1 MKRCLG
7 VILTIVMLLSLM
19 PMSIYAA
26 ESLEECYVGEC
37 DITNLTFLSEGSR
50 RQYIQNMLSK
60 YISSNSNIYTALDNN
75 KVAIFMFEGGSD
87 NMDKSTFSNRN
98 KNRVHAVCLVVK
110 KINGNYKVIFAD
122 ENSTSMPD
130 QPLKYDLNKRGNGT
144 GPATLMDGTYLAYSN
159 NMKRN
164 NRKTGVAYYH
174 AAPYLR
180 TEEGNNVPCIYKSAD
195 SYVNSTS
202 GDICLHMRSSYE
214 VLSGY
219 YAYSEGCQLV
229 SCKNSSS
236 SNKMYGFNKFI
247 ELITNN
253 KCDLGLVGY
262 YNGGGTTHHGD
273 IYKYTSNLGVSLGT
287 YTIDRQL
294 FVEEMKNNIYKN
306 SSVVDKIVENSKKAS
321 NGSAAGNNGV
331 GTPHTCT
338 KYETYKNGGTKV
350 LGACKECH
358 KAYNW
363 QDTFSRVSNQT
374 ASLKSSKKNYKISVY
389 SAPYEDATKTT
400 AKNAISK
407 FAIVGIVKNAYG
419 NEWYAI
425 DFPDDVKKVCYIAYV
440 YKSTLTDNYDIVT
453 TTVQEAKK
461 YDSANVST
469 KKHTHDYNYD
479 NGRCYC
485 GEQKQVTPQTYD
497 ESTLKI
503 NLTQY
508 PSQHTQGNNFGLR
521 GTISSN
527 YKVKK
532 IYGYIKQNG
541 NVIQSTEDT
550 PNTKSVDVKK
560 QNLNNNL
567 VFDRL
572 SPGNYTLEVQAVDA
586 SGNSIRVS
594 KDFTVVG
601 EVVRAEST
609 LSINLE
615 KYPVTLNAGSGF
627 GLRGSVNSNYDISVV
642 RGYVINSNGQTVL
655 SSKDTPYSTSLN
667 IKSARLNNDL
677 VFNNLSAGNY
687 TLKVVAADSSGRTVE
702 VLKGFSV
709 VSPQKTNNS
718 SLSINLEKYPVTLN
732 VGSSYGLRGSI
743 TSNYNISVVRGYV
756 TNSSGQT
763 VLSSKDTPNSTYM
776 DIKPSNLNW
785 DLVFNNLS
793 AGNYTM
799 RVVAIDASGRTVEA
813 TKNFTVKAK
822 ETYVDNSPNGN
833 GVTGVVDI
841 PSTWDNLSIRS
852 GPSTSYQI
860 VGSMNDGV
868 KCTVYPNKTSNG
880 WYYVNYNGIWGYA
893 SGNQINLN
901 TSSNTQTQNTRVG
914 IVNIPSSWDNL
925 SIRSGPSTNYQ
936 IVGSM
941 NQGARCT
948 VYPDKTSNGWYYVEY
963 NGIRGYASGKQINL
977 Q

>member
-1 MKRCLG
+1 MKR
-7 VILTIVMLLSLM
+7 
-19 PMSIYAA
+19 
-26 ESLEECYVGEC
+26 
-37 DITNLTFLSEGSR
+37 FLSIVLATIISFSALGSVAFAASDYNSYRTEVDNLNKLSVPLQGQSYRVVKNGNSYKSKSTNPGICNIVAATQLLNR
-50 RQYIQNMLSK
+50 RLAYDSGSSVS
-60 YISSNSNIYTALDNN
+60 SSNAFTMSDVISACGNTVTAAGVDFNHTGKNN
-75 KVAIFMFEGGSD
+75 KKYYG
-87 NMDKSTFSNRN
+87 
-98 KNRVHAVCLVVK
+98 
-110 KINGNYKVIFAD
+110 NGY
-122 ENSTSMPD
+122 E
-130 QPLKYDLNKRGNGT
+130 YDGNGT
-144 GPATLMDGTYLAYSN
+144 SQWYNYTFTAKNGNRYSFVHVSKPTMTQSGIDTEKEFNEYLASILLEHPEGVHYRGQGHCIVFTDFVKN
-159 NMKRN
+159 GDNYTFYAIDGVDELYNCLGRQEVT
-164 NRKTGVAYYH
+164 KTWQ
-174 AAPYLR
+174 
-180 TEEGNNVPCIYKSAD
+180 YK
-195 SYVNSTS
+195 
-202 GDICLHMRSSYE
+202 
-214 VLSGY
+214 
-219 YAYSEGCQLV
+219 
-229 SCKNSSS
+229 
-236 SNKMYGFNKFI
+236 
-247 ELITNN
+247 
-253 KCDLGLVGY
+253 
-262 YNGGGTTHHGD
+262 YNGAKNF
-273 IYKYTSNLGVSLGT
+273 YASMSNSVDG
-287 YTIDRQL
+287 YIAYIDAPQNTR
-294 FVEEMKNNIYKN
+294 
-306 SSVVDKIVENSKKAS
+306 
-321 NGSAAGNNGV
+321 
-331 GTPHTCT
+331 HTCT
-338 KYETYKNGGTKV
+338 KYETYKNGSTKV

-389 SAPYEDATKTT
+389 NAPYEDATKTT

-407 FAIVGIVKNAYG
+407 FAIVGTVKNAYG

-425 DFPDDVKKVCYIAYV
+425 DYPDDAKKVCHTAYI

-469 KKHTHDYNYD
+469 KKHTHNYNYD

-485 GEQKQVTPQTYD
+485 GEQKQVAQQTYD

-527 YKVKK
+527 YKIKK

-541 NVIQSTEDT
+541 TVLQSTEDT
-550 PNTKSVDVKK
+550 PNAKSVDVKK

-567 VFDRL
+567 IFDRL

-594 KDFTVVG
+594 KNFTVVG

-615 KYPVTLNAGSGF
+615 KYPVSLNAGSSF

-655 SSKDTPYSTSLN
+655 SSKDTPYSSSLN

-677 VFNNLSAGNY
+677 IFNNLSAGNY
-687 TLKVVAADSSGRTVE
+687 TLKVVATDSSGRTVE
-702 VLKGFSV
+702 VSKGFRV
-709 VSPQKTNNS
+709 VSPQKNNNS
-718 SLSINLEKYPVTLN
+718 SLSINLEKYPVTLK

-756 TNSSGQT
+756 TNSSGKT

-793 AGNYTM
+793 AGSYTM
-799 RVVAIDASGRTVEA
+799 KVVAVDASGRTVEA

-822 ETYVDNSPNGN
+822 EAYVDNSPNGN
-833 GVTGVVDI
+833 GVTGTVSI
-841 PSTWDNLSIRS
+841 PSSWDNLSIRS

-860 VGSMNDGV
+860 VGSMNNGV

-901 TSSNTQTQNTRVG
+901 TSSSNTQTQNTRVG

-963 NGIRGYASGKQINL
+963 NGVRGYASGKQINL

>member
-1 MKRCLG
+1 MKKVVSFFL
-7 VILTIVMLLSLM
+7 VLSILFATCTSFTTVLASTSTEVTQALNDIK
-19 PMSIYAA
+19 SIYDGKYWNAF
-26 ESLEECYVGEC
+26 LGEENLKTAISVGYATPYNNFSQSERMKKLGLTTTGC
-37 DITNLTFLSEGSR
+37 KSSSQSNGSCTSNKFDGGIQCDGFARFIFYYLYEQKVSDITQRGTSINVDSLQPGDFIRTPSDHSAIVWKVDGDVLYCVEAWGSYNSRHDGCIIKFNKGFNGGFSTTSASAMLKRLKENNGFFARTNNLVSR
-50 RQYIQNMLSK
+50 NHTPGIDCQK
-60 YISSNSNIYTALDNN
+60 YSTIKKDGKTLLGACETCYTEFDWFAKL
-75 KVAIFMFEGGSD
+75 E
-87 NMDKSTFSNRN
+87 R
-98 KNRVHAVCLVVK
+98 
-110 KINGNYKVIFAD
+110 INGKAI
-122 ENSTSMPD
+122 
-130 QPLKYDLNKRGNGT
+130 LK
-144 GPATLMDGTYLAYSN
+144 
-159 NMKRN
+159 
-164 NRKTGVAYYH
+164 
-174 AAPYLR
+174 
-180 TEEGNNVPCIYKSAD
+180 
-195 SYVNSTS
+195 
-202 GDICLHMRSSYE
+202 
-214 VLSGY
+214 
-219 YAYSEGCQLV
+219 
-229 SCKNSSS
+229 S
-236 SNKMYGFNKFI
+236 SNKK
-247 ELITNN
+247 
-253 KCDLGLVGY
+253 
-262 YNGGGTTHHGD
+262 
-273 IYKYTSNLGVSLGT
+273 YKVTL
-287 YTIDRQL
+287 
-294 FVEEMKNNIYKN
+294 YK
-306 SSVVDKIVENSKKAS
+306 K
-321 NGSAAGNNGV
+321 
-331 GTPHTCT
+331 
-338 KYETYKNGGTKV
+338 
-350 LGACKECH
+350 
-358 KAYNW
+358 
-363 QDTFSRVSNQT
+363 
-374 ASLKSSKKNYKISVY
+374 
-389 SAPYEDATKTT
+389 PYEDAEKINTGNKVLKELPILGT
-400 AKNAISK
+400 
-407 FAIVGIVKNAYG
+407 VKNAYG
-419 NEWYAI
+419 NDWYAVNYQ
-425 DFPDDVKKVCYIAYV
+425 DDKNQVCWTGYIYAQ
-440 YKSTLTDNYDIVT
+440 TLNDNYDVT
-453 TTVQEAKK
+453 TSVTVEAVK

-469 KKHTHDYNYD
+469 KKHTHNYNYD

-485 GEQKQVTPQTYD
+485 GEQKQVTQQTYD

-527 YKVKK
+527 YKIKK

-567 VFDRL
+567 IFDRL

-655 SSKDTPYSTSLN
+655 SSKDTPYSSSLN

-687 TLKVVAADSSGRTVE
+687 TLKVVATDSSGRTVE
-702 VLKGFSV
+702 VSKGFSV
-709 VSPQKTNNS
+709 VLPQKTNNS

-793 AGNYTM
+793 AGSYTM
-799 RVVAIDASGRTVEA
+799 KVVAVDASGRTVEA

-822 ETYVDNSPNGN
+822 EAYVDNSPNGN
-833 GVTGVVDI
+833 GVTGTVSI
-841 PSTWDNLSIRS
+841 PSSWDNLSIRS
-852 GPSTSYQI
+852 GPSTNYQI
-860 VGSMNDGV
+860 VGSMNNGV

-901 TSSNTQTQNTRVG
+901 TSSSNTQTQNTRVG

-963 NGIRGYASGKQINL
+963 NGVRGYASGKQINL

>member
-1 MKRCLG
+1 MRNKFFKTISLTLALSILLTVFTFTTVSAATTADYDKVKFNPYSVDWFWTAFKIQENNGAIERLEPVINVYSEFGAWRDLG
-7 VILTIVMLLSLM
+7 SKMDLHQGIDLTPGSGTYGVFATRNGVVIKSAYDSQSMGNYVTIYHG
-19 PMSIYAA
+19 I
-26 ESLEECYVGEC
+26 
-37 DITNLTFLSEGSR
+37 D
-50 RQYIQNMLSK
+50 
-60 YISSNSNIYTALDNN
+60 SNNN
-75 KVAIFMFEGGSD
+75 KPLSSTYMHMKNKSHLKVGDEVKAGDFIGYIGGTPFYGVHLHFHLIYSKTQASVSRSR
-87 NMDKSTFSNRN
+87 DKSASNYLLN
-98 KNRVHAVCLVVK
+98 
-110 KINGNYKVIFAD
+110 NYLNTNPKR
-122 ENSTSMPD
+122 S
-130 QPLKYDLNKRGNGT
+130 DLDSGRFDDSNNKR
-144 GPATLMDGTYLAYSN
+144 
-159 NMKRN
+159 
-164 NRKTGVAYYH
+164 
-174 AAPYLR
+174 
-180 TEEGNNVPCIYKSAD
+180 ID
-195 SYVNSTS
+195 SGKANQELCVSGQLNYV
-202 GDICLHMRSSYE
+202 
-214 VLSGY
+214 
-219 YAYSEGCQLV
+219 
-229 SCKNSSS
+229 
-236 SNKMYGFNKFI
+236 F
-247 ELITNN
+247 
-253 KCDLGLVGY
+253 
-262 YNGGGTTHHGD
+262 TT
-273 IYKYTSNLGVSLGT
+273 
-287 YTIDRQL
+287 
-294 FVEEMKNNIYKN
+294 
-306 SSVVDKIVENSKKAS
+306 
-321 NGSAAGNNGV
+321 
-331 GTPHTCT
+331 HTCT
-338 KYETYKNGGTKV
+338 KYETYKNGSTKV

-358 KAYNW
+358 KAYKW
-363 QDTFSRVSNQT
+363 QDSFSRVTNQT

-389 SAPYEDATKTT
+389 NAPYEDGTKTT
-400 AKNAISK
+400 AKNAVDK
-407 FAIVGIVKNAYG
+407 FAIVGTVKNAYG

-425 DFPDDVKKVCYIAYV
+425 DYPDDVKKVCYTAYIH
-440 YKSTLTDNYDIVT
+440 KSTLAENYDIVT

-469 KKHTHDYNYD
+469 KKHTHNYNYD

-485 GEQKQVTPQTYD
+485 GEQKQAAQQTYE

-527 YKVKK
+527 YKIKK

-550 PNTKSVDVKK
+550 PNAKSVDVKK

-594 KDFTVVG
+594 KDFTVIG

-655 SSKDTPYSTSLN
+655 SSKDTPYSSSLN

-687 TLKVVAADSSGRTVE
+687 TLKVVATDSSGRTVE
-702 VLKGFSV
+702 VSKGFSV
-709 VSPQKTNNS
+709 VSPQKSNNS
-718 SLSINLEKYPVTLN
+718 TLSINLEKYPVTLK

-793 AGNYTM
+793 AGSYTM
-799 RVVAIDASGRTVEA
+799 KVVAVDASGRTVEA
-813 TKNFTVKAK
+813 TKNFTVKTK
-822 ETYVDNSPNGN
+822 EVYVDNSPNGN
-833 GVTGVVDI
+833 GVTGTVNI
-841 PSTWDNLSIRS
+841 PSSWDNLSIRS
-852 GPSTSYQI
+852 GPSTNYQI
-860 VGSMNDGV
+860 VGSMNNGA

-901 TSSNTQTQNTRVG
+901 TSSSNTQTQNTRVG

-941 NQGARCT
+941 NQGVRCT

-963 NGIRGYASGKQINL
+963 NGVRGYASGKQINL

>member
-1 MKRCLG
+1 MKKIISVSLIISILLSFCTMISVSAANTSDYDKVKFDPYSVDWFWPAFKIKESNG
-7 VILTIVMLLSLM
+7 VIERLEPYKDVYSEFGAWRASINDLHQGIDISPARGPYGIFATRNGVVIFSGYSSSGGNYITIYHGIDSNNGKPISSTYMHMAKKSTLNVGDEVKQGDFLGYMGDTPKESFHLHFHLIYSKTNYSVSRSMNKNKSDYLLNNYINTNPSKKDL
-19 PMSIYAA
+19 SNGI
-26 ESLEECYVGEC
+26 
-37 DITNLTFLSEGSR
+37 ITNS
-50 RQYIQNMLSK
+50 
-60 YISSNSNIYTALDNN
+60 NN
-75 KVAIFMFEGGSD
+75 KRID
-87 NMDKSTFSNRN
+87 
-98 KNRVHAVCLVVK
+98 
-110 KINGNYKVIFAD
+110 
-122 ENSTSMPD
+122 
-130 QPLKYDLNKRGNGT
+130 
-144 GPATLMDGTYLAYSN
+144 
-159 NMKRN
+159 
-164 NRKTGVAYYH
+164 
-174 AAPYLR
+174 
-180 TEEGNNVPCIYKSAD
+180 
-195 SYVNSTS
+195 
-202 GDICLHMRSSYE
+202 
-214 VLSGY
+214 
-219 YAYSEGCQLV
+219 
-229 SCKNSSS
+229 SCKC
-236 SNKMYGFNKFI
+236 
-247 ELITNN
+247 ELGSCTCKQELCKSGKLNY
-253 KCDLGLVGY
+253 VF
-262 YNGGGTTHHGD
+262 TT
-273 IYKYTSNLGVSLGT
+273 
-287 YTIDRQL
+287 
-294 FVEEMKNNIYKN
+294 
-306 SSVVDKIVENSKKAS
+306 
-321 NGSAAGNNGV
+321 
-331 GTPHTCT
+331 HTCT
-338 KYETYKNGGTKV
+338 KYETYKNGSTKI
-350 LGACKECH
+350 LGACKDASCR
-358 KAYNW
+358 KPFNW
-363 QDTFSRVSNQT
+363 Q
-374 ASLKSSKKNYKISVY
+374 SKFVKKTEKLYLTKDNKNYKIKIY
-389 SAPYEDATKTT
+389 NAPYEDAKCLS
-400 AKNAISK
+400 SK
-407 FAIVGIVKNAYG
+407 YIIKSIDIVGTVTNAYG
-419 NEWYAI
+419 STWYAI
-425 DFPDDVKKVCYIAYV
+425 KYQYEENNCCYETAYI
-440 YKSTLTDNYDIVT
+440 YSKDYEKYSSHNYDVGQTYTEIEAIKYNDANFVT
-453 TTVQEAKK
+453 AEHK
-461 YDSANVST
+461 
-469 KKHTHDYNYD
+469 HDYTYN
-479 NGRCYC
+479 NGMCRC
-485 GEQKQVTPQTYD
+485 GERKVVKYD

-503 NLTQY
+503 NLTKY
-508 PSQHTQGNNFGLR
+508 PVQHTQGKNFGLR

-527 YKVKK
+527 YKIRK

-550 PNTKSVDVKK
+550 PNAKSVDVKK

-567 VFDRL
+567 IFDRL

-601 EVVRAEST
+601 EVVRTEST

-655 SSKDTPYSTSLN
+655 SSKDTPYSSSLN

-677 VFNNLSAGNY
+677 IFNNLSAGNY
-687 TLKVVAADSSGRTVE
+687 TLKVVATDSSGRTVE
-702 VLKGFSV
+702 VSKGFSV
-709 VSPQKTNNS
+709 VAPQKSNNS
-718 SLSINLEKYPVTLN
+718 TLSINLEKYPVTLK

-799 RVVAIDASGRTVEA
+799 KVVAVDASGRTVEA

-822 ETYVDNSPNGN
+822 EAYVDNSPNGN

-841 PSTWDNLSIRS
+841 PSSWDNLSIRS

-893 SGNQINLN
+893 SGKQINLN
-901 TSSNTQTQNTRVG
+901 TSSSNTQTQNTRVG

-948 VYPDKTSNGWYYVEY
+948 VYPDKASNGWYYVEY
-963 NGIRGYASGKQINL
+963 NGVRGYASGKQINL

>member
-1 MKRCLG
+1 MKRILSTLLIMIICIGFLPNIEVSATDQNMNNPRITDYTDNQFFIEKLG
-7 VILTIVMLLSLM
+7 VLFDKLVNNEYKYFTTTGKTCGNSKCSL
-19 PMSIYAA
+19 
-26 ESLEECYVGEC
+26 C
-37 DITNLTFLSEGSR
+37 DTGNVTK
-50 RQYIQNMLSK
+50 QHPT
-60 YISSNSNIYTALDNN
+60 ISSLNVDYPVGKTNSCYGFAKWTFKYLYGKDATGILDNPN
-75 KVAIFMFEGGSD
+75 SREKVNTTTVVATTYDGSSPKEVIQQAKIGD
-87 NMDKSTFSNRN
+87 ILQSPKPHTMVFLKCDDTYYY
-98 KNRVHAVCLVVK
+98 VLHANWAWK
-110 KINGNYKVIFAD
+110 KAG
-122 ENSTSMPD
+122 
-130 QPLKYDLNKRGNGT
+130 
-144 GPATLMDGTYLAYSN
+144 
-159 NMKRN
+159 
-164 NRKTGVAYYH
+164 
-174 AAPYLR
+174 
-180 TEEGNNVPCIYKSAD
+180 EGNNIVKVSKF
-195 SYVNSTS
+195 SY
-202 GDICLHMRSSYE
+202 D
-214 VLSGY
+214 
-219 YAYSEGCQLV
+219 Q
-229 SCKNSSS
+229 
-236 SNKMYGFNKFI
+236 F
-247 ELITNN
+247 
-253 KCDLGLVGY
+253 
-262 YNGGGTTHHGD
+262 
-273 IYKYTSNLGVSLGT
+273 
-287 YTIDRQL
+287 
-294 FVEEMKNNIYKN
+294 
-306 SSVVDKIVENSKKAS
+306 DKITVYRADNYSD
-321 NGSAAGNNGV
+321 NQ
-331 GTPHTCT
+331 HTCS
-338 KYETYKNGGTKV
+338 KYETYKNGSTKI

-363 QDTFSRVSNQT
+363 QNSFDRITNQT
-374 ASLKSSKKNYKISVY
+374 ATLKSSKKNYKISVY
-389 SAPYEDATKTT
+389 NAPYEDATKTT
-400 AKNAISK
+400 AKSPISK
-407 FAIVGIVKNAYG
+407 FAIVGTVKNAYG

-425 DFPDDVKKVCYIAYV
+425 DYPDDVKKVCYTAYI
-440 YKSTLTDNYDIVT
+440 YKSTLTDNYEVVT

-461 YDSANVST
+461 YDSANVAT
-469 KKHTHDYNYD
+469 KKHTHNYNYD

-485 GEQKQVTPQTYD
+485 GEQKQVAQQTYE

-527 YKVKK
+527 YKIRK

-550 PNTKSVDVKK
+550 PNAKSVDVKK
-560 QNLNNNL
+560 QSLNNNL
-567 VFDRL
+567 IFDRL

-677 VFNNLSAGNY
+677 IFNNLSAGNY
-687 TLKVVAADSSGRTVE
+687 TLKVVATDSSGRTVE
-702 VLKGFSV
+702 VSKGFSV
-709 VSPQKTNNS
+709 VAPQKSNNS
-718 SLSINLEKYPVTLN
+718 TLSINLEKYPVTLK

-799 RVVAIDASGRTVEA
+799 KVVAVDASGRTVEA

-822 ETYVDNSPNGN
+822 EAYVDNSPNGN

-841 PSTWDNLSIRS
+841 PSSWDNLSIRS

-893 SGNQINLN
+893 SGKQINLN
-901 TSSNTQTQNTRVG
+901 TSSSNTQTQNTRVG

-948 VYPDKTSNGWYYVEY
+948 VYPDKASNGWYYVEY
-963 NGIRGYASGKQINL
+963 NGVRGYASGKQINL